1 MENVFSNREKC
12 VSHRL
17 CGLLGRKKGVCVCVC
32 VFVCLKRKG
41 DVCGAKDEAE
51 VLRALSFVLLVLVS
65 GFRL

>member
-1 MENVFSNREKC
+1 MENDFGDRVKC
-12 VSHRL
+12 VSHHL
-17 CGLLGRKKGVCVCVC
+17 CGLGRKKGVCVCVC